1 AGQAHHRSS
10 ATGRVRRRHGQLAD
24 VLNALSQ
31 SAHPAGRGGRGVAA
45 RRTGVA
51 EGAGLGLVRL
61 LPGGGPICLRTA
73 LAHDLVVNA
82 QTARRLGINILSEMI
97 AKADWVVE

>member
-1 AGQAHHRSS
+1 MVCLGQNTRYCSRLGLLDS
-10 ATGRVRRRHGQLAD
+10 LLEQTGFEPLVPPRE
-24 VLNALSQ
+24 
-31 SAHPAGRGGRGVAA
+31 
-45 RRTGVA
+45 RTGVA

-61 LPGGGPICLRTA
+61 GPGGGPICLRTA